1 MRYDECLTV
10 ERPFPM
16 NIRDIAKAASVVPV
30 LSVMQL
36 EQAVP
41 LAQALVA
48 GGLRVLEVALHTPV
62 ALAAVQLMRQTVPD
76 AVIGVGG
83 LTRAIDF
90 AAAGRVGAQ
99 FGVSPGLTPDL
110 AAAARGARFP
120 LGPGVM
126 TPTDLIGTR
135 NAGFDVVKFLP
146 AQQAGGVDMLALLG
160 ELFPDVAF
168 WPTGGITLATAG
180 DYVALPNVLCVGGSW
195 MVPRT
200 LVAAGDW
207 PAIEA
212 LAREAAALKA
222 DAWKAAT

>member
-1 MRYDECLTV
+1 
-10 ERPFPM
+10 
-16 NIRDIAKAASVVPV
+16 
-30 LSVMQL
+30 
-36 EQAVP
+36 
-41 LAQALVA
+41 
-48 GGLRVLEVALHTPV
+48 
-62 ALAAVQLMRQTVPD
+62 
-76 AVIGVGG
+76 
-83 LTRAIDF
+83 
-90 AAAGRVGAQ
+90 
-99 FGVSPGLTPDL
+99 
-110 AAAARGARFP
+110 
-120 LGPGVM
+120 M